1 MLELYQFELS
11 HYCEKVRLI
20 LDYKGLPYR
29 KIEVTPGIGQLDL
42 YRMSGQRQ
50 VPVLKDG
57 TEVIA
62 DSTAIARYLDHRYP
76 ERPIIPSDPKQRAV
90 CFLMEEWADE
100 SIGQNARTAMIGAFS
115 QNAAF
120 RKAFLPASTPDFFRT
135 LVESVPR
142 EALDLL
148 GLGAGFGPDAV
159 KSAHQAMQ
167 QNLESLCVLLQDY
180 SYLLGDEPT
189 LADFAVAG
197 LTMYVK
203 FPAGAYLD
211 ISETLKGLSVPGL
224 ADNPAYALF
233 WTWRDRLYAT
243 YRKVGIPGES
253 TATSGTTSGPTSINI
268 D

>member
-11 HYCEKVRLI
+11 HYCEKIRLI

-42 YRMSGQRQ
+42 YKLSGQRQ

-57 TEVIA
+57 AEVIA
-62 DSTAIARYLDHRYP
+62 DSTAIAKYLDQRYP
-76 ERPIIPSDPKQRAV
+76 ERPILPVEPKQRAL
-90 CFLMEEWADE
+90 CLLIEEWADE
-100 SIGQNARTAMIGAFS
+100 SVGTNARKVMLGAFN
-115 QNAAF
+115 QNPAF
-120 RKAFLPASTPDFFRT
+120 RKALLPASTPDFLKN
-135 LVESVPR
+135 LVEAVPR

-148 GLGAGFGPDAV
+148 GVGTGFGPDAV
-159 KSAHQAMQ
+159 KTARQTMQ
-167 QNLESLCVLLQDY
+167 QSLESLSVMLQDS

-197 LTMYVK
+197 TSMYVK
-203 FPAGAYLD
+203 FPAGSYLN
-211 ISETLKGLSVPGL
+211 IPEALKGMGVPGL

-233 WTWRDRLYAT
+233 WAWRDRLYAT
-243 YRKVGIPGES
+243 YRKVGSPS
-253 TATSGTTSGPTSINI
+253 ASASGRPTSISI